1 MHWLL
6 RGSKVKIPHFSRKG
20 RARNGAP
27 SVNMMNKMVVAN
39 LVHRPT
45 RSFIAMSAIALE
57 VTMILLVVALF
68 YGLLNGSKE
77 SQLGVGADLMV
88 TPPGASAIIG
98 LSGAPISIKVGDV
111 LRRVPHVVAAVPAIW
126 WFTQKP
132 PEIIYGID
140 VTSYDTLPPKFRYLS
155 GGPFQGPYDVIIDDY
170 LARMNHLKVG
180 DKIEILAHDF
190 RISGIVPHGKGCRK
204 CLPLETLQ
212 DLVSAEGRVSAFY
225 LKLDDPANLAEVEK
239 AIQGTRGMENY
250 SVRSMEEYLSMM
262 TPDNLPGFDLAIKIV
277 IGVSVVV
284 GFLVI
289 FQSMYTAVME
299 RTREIG
305 ILKSLG
311 ASKWY
316 IVNVVLR
323 ETVLLAIAGI
333 VVGILLSAATRRA
346 IMFEKPVLRLFWSNA
361 WVVKASVIAVIG
373 ALAGAL
379 YPALKAAQRDPIDA
393 LAYE

>member
-1 MHWLL
+1 
-6 RGSKVKIPHFSRKG
+6 
-20 RARNGAP
+20 
-27 SVNMMNKMVVAN
+27 MVVAN

-45 RSFIAMSAIALE
+45 RSLIATSAIALE

-88 TPPGASAIIG
+88 MPPGSSG
-98 LSGAPISIKVGDV
+98 LVAMSGAPISVKVGDV
-111 LRRVPHVVAAVPAIW
+111 LRRVPHVVTAAPVVWA
-126 WFTQKP
+126 FSQKP
-132 PEIIYGID
+132 LEVDYGID
-140 VTSYDTLPPKFRYLS
+140 LASYDRLPPAFQYLS
-155 GGPFQGPYDVIIDDY
+155 GGPFQGPNDAIVDDY
-170 LARMNHLKVG
+170 YAGMNHKRVG
-180 DKIEILAHDF
+180 DTVDVLNNSF
-190 RISGIVPHGKGCRK
+190 RIAGIVPHGKGGRK
-204 CLPLETLQ
+204 FLPLTTMQ
-212 DLVSAEGRVSAFY
+212 DLIGADGRASVFY
-225 LKLDDPANLAEVEK
+225 LKLDNPAYIDETTK
-239 AIQGTRGMENY
+239 AIQSIPGMEKY
-250 SVRSMEEYLSMM
+250 AVRSMAEYLSMM

-277 IGVSVVV
+277 IGIAVVV

-305 ILKSLG
+305 ILKSMG

-323 ETVLLAIAGI
+323 ETLLLAVAGI
-333 VVGILLSAATRRA
+333 VAGIILSMVTRRV
-346 IMFEKPVLRLFWSNA
+346 IMFEKPVLRLFWSNE
-361 WVVKASVIAVIG
+361 WVLRATLIAVVG

>member
-1 MHWLL
+1 
-6 RGSKVKIPHFSRKG
+6 
-20 RARNGAP
+20 
-27 SVNMMNKMVVAN
+27 MMNKMVVAN

-45 RSFIAMSAIALE
+45 RSFIAASAIALE
-57 VTMILLVVALF
+57 VVMILMVVALF

-77 SQLGVGADLMV
+77 SQLGTGADLMV
-88 TPPGASAIIG
+88 MPPGASSIIG
-98 LSGAPISIKVGDV
+98 LSGAPIPIKVGDK
-111 LRRVPHVVAAVPAIW
+111 LRQVPHVASAVPAVW
-126 WFTQKP
+126 WFTSKP
-132 PEIIYGID
+132 IEIIYGID
-140 VTSYDTLPPKFRYLS
+140 VASYDTLPPKFRYLS
-155 GGPFQGPYDVIIDDY
+155 GGPFQGPYDVIVDDY
-170 LARMNHLKVG
+170 FADMNHKKVG
-180 DKIEILAHDF
+180 DTIDILSHDF

-212 DLVSAEGRVSAFY
+212 DLVSAQGHASVFY
-225 LKLDDPANLAEVEK
+225 VKVDDPANADQVEK
-239 AIQGTRGMENY
+239 AIEAIPGMEKY
-250 SVRSMEEYLSMM
+250 SVRSMPEFLSTM

-277 IGVSVVV
+277 IGVAVVV

-323 ETVLLAIAGI
+323 ETVLLA
-333 VVGILLSAATRRA
+333 VVGIVAGILISLATRHA
-346 IMFEKPVLRLFWSNA
+346 IMFEKPVLRLFWSNE
-361 WVVKASVIAVIG
+361 WVLRASVIAVVG

>member
-1 MHWLL
+1 
-6 RGSKVKIPHFSRKG
+6 
-20 RARNGAP
+20 
-27 SVNMMNKMVVAN
+27 MMNKMVVAN

-45 RSFIAMSAIALE
+45 RSLIATSAIALE

-88 TPPGASAIIG
+88 MPPGSSG
-98 LSGAPISIKVGDV
+98 LVAMSGAPISVKVGDV
-111 LRRVPHVVAAVPAIW
+111 LRRVPHVVTAAPVVWA
-126 WFTQKP
+126 FSQKP
-132 PEIIYGID
+132 LEVDYGID
-140 VTSYDTLPPKFRYLS
+140 LASYDQLPPAFHYLS
-155 GGPFQGPYDVIIDDY
+155 GGPFQGPNDAIVDDY
-170 LARMNHLKVG
+170 YASMNHKNVG
-180 DKIEILAHDF
+180 DTVDVLNNSF
-190 RISGIVPHGKGCRK
+190 RICGIVPHGKGGRK
-204 CLPLETLQ
+204 FLPLTTMQ
-212 DLVSAEGRVSAFY
+212 DLIGADGRASVFY
-225 LKLDDPANLAEVEK
+225 LKLDNAANIDETTK
-239 AIQGTRGMENY
+239 AIQSIPGMEKY
-250 SVRSMEEYLSMM
+250 AVRSMAEYLSMM
-262 TPDNLPGFDLAIKIV
+262 TPENLPGFDLAIKIV
-277 IGVSVVV
+277 IGVAVVV

-323 ETVLLAIAGI
+323 ETVLLAVAGI
-333 VVGILLSAATRRA
+333 VVGIILSMVTRRV
-346 IMFEKPVLRLFWSNA
+346 IMFEKPVLRLFWSNE
-361 WVVKASVIAVIG
+361 WVLRATVIAVVG

>member
-1 MHWLL
+1 
-6 RGSKVKIPHFSRKG
+6 
-20 RARNGAP
+20 
-27 SVNMMNKMVVAN
+27 MMNKMVVAN

-77 SQLGVGADLMV
+77 SQKGTGADLMV
-88 TPPGASAIIG
+88 MPPGSAGLIG
-98 LSGAPISIKVGDV
+98 MSGAPISVKVGDV
-111 LRRVPHVVAAVPAIW
+111 LRRVPHVETAVPVIW

-132 PEIIYGID
+132 IEIIYGID
-140 VTSYDTLPPKFRYLS
+140 LASYETLPPRFHYLS
-155 GGPFQGPYDVIIDDY
+155 GGPFQGPYDVIVDDY
-170 LARMNHLKVG
+170 FADMNQKKVG
-180 DKIEILAHDF
+180 DSLEILNNQF
-190 RISGIVPHGKGCRK
+190 RICGIVPHGKGGRK
-204 CLPLETLQ
+204 FLPLATLQ
-212 DLVSAEGRVSAFY
+212 SLEGAEGKASVFY
-225 LKLDDPANLAEVEK
+225 VKLDDPANASDVEK
-239 AIQGTRGMENY
+239 AIQQTPGMEKY
-250 SVRSMEEYLSMM
+250 SVRSMQEYLSMM

-277 IGVSVVV
+277 IGVAVVV

-305 ILKSLG
+305 ILKSIG

-323 ETVLLAIAGI
+323 ETLLLAVAGI
-333 VVGILLSAATRRA
+333 VAGIIISMVTRHA
-346 IMFEKPVLRLFWSNA
+346 IMYEKPVLRLFWSNEWA
-361 WVVKASVIAVIG
+361 VRAAVIALVG